1 MRFKLGDA
9 VFSGESLNESLMV
22 REFEP
27 GGVNISADD
36 KPRGM
41 RDGMTVGR
49 DFLESRTWAWEISAR
64 GTDLTAVLAAGAVL
78 ERAWRPQQRLM
89 PGISIPLSYLVDGR
103 WRRVYGRPRRFAGF
117 PPDYIASGGVGH
129 IACDFLVTDPLH
141 YDDVESSVQ
150 LTIVPASTGGLMAP
164 LVAPLSTVRS
174 SSPRAGLVANAG
186 DAPTPLKV
194 TFKGPIA
201 NPWVRSPGGWEVGL
215 TGSLAYDESITVD
228 PLAGTVTRQDGTPA
242 NGRLT
247 RKTRLSGT
255 LLQPGVTELTFGGT
269 DLTGTATA
277 KLSWRNAYTSI

>member
-1 MRFKLGDA
+1 MRFRLGEA
-9 VFSGESLNESLMV
+9 VFSGESLDEPLMV

-27 GGVNISADD
+27 GGVNIEVTDSSR
-36 KPRGM
+36 PN
-41 RDGMTVGR
+41 RDGVIVGR
-49 DFLESRTWAWEISAR
+49 DFLGSRTWAWEISAR
-64 GTDLTAVLAAGAVL
+64 GADLTAVLNSASRL
-78 ERAWRPQQRLM
+78 ESAWRPAARLL
-89 PGISIPLSYLVDGR
+89 PGVKVPLSYLIDGR
-103 WRRVYGRPRRFAGF
+103 WRRVYGRPRRFAPF
-117 PPDYIASGGVGH
+117 PPDFLATSGIGRIV
-129 IACDFLVTDPLH
+129 CDFLVTDPLH
-141 YDDVESSVQ
+141 YDDAETSVT

-174 SSPRAGLVANAG
+174 SAPRAGNVTNSG

-194 TFKGPIA
+194 EFKGPVS
-201 NPWVRSPGGWEVGL
+201 NPWVRGPGGWEVGV

-228 PLAGTVTRQDGTPA
+228 PLAGTVTRQDGQPA